1 MFPDFIPSSAA
12 VLDESVSEA
21 TSIAMLASITRL
33 PIPIK
38 DSDQSVGT
46 AIVHQA
52 PASEPCNSTQPIVL
66 LHGFDSS
73 LLEFRRLLPR
83 LAAHHPTWAID
94 LLGFGFTDRQNHDLD
109 FSPAAIKAHLYET
122 WKTHIQRPMVLVG
135 ASMGGAAAIDFALT
149 YPEAVSQLVLIDAAG
164 LAKGPAISGV
174 LSLFPAIGKLATN
187 FLSRPKVRRQVSVKA
202 YHDPATYVTR
212 DAETCAA
219 LHLAMP
225 GWSDALIRFTC
236 SGGYNFLGPERIAQ
250 MRQPTLILWGR
261 QDKILGTRD
270 ADRFAK
276 ILPQSQLVWIENCGH
291 VPHLEQAEITAA
303 HLLDF
308 IQTAS
313 PLLATSC

>member
-12 VLDESVSEA
+12 ALSEPSA
-21 TSIAMLASITRL
+21 IAMLTAITRS
-33 PIPIK
+33 PIAVT
-38 DSDQSVGT
+38 DSAPSVAT
-46 AIVHQA
+46 AIVHQT
-52 PASEPCNSTQPIVL
+52 PAGFSRSSTEPLPIAL

-83 LAAHHPTWAID
+83 LAQGHPTWAID
-94 LLGFGFTDRQNHDLD
+94 LLGFGFTDRQNPDQN
-109 FSPAAIKAHLYET
+109 FSPAAIKAHLYAV
-122 WKTHIQRPMVLVG
+122 WQSQIQRPMVLVG

-149 YPEAVSQLVLIDAAG
+149 YPEAVAQLVLIDAAG

-174 LSLFPAIGKLATN
+174 LSVFPAIGKLATG
-187 FLSRPKVRRQVSVKA
+187 FLSRPNVRRQVSVKA
-202 YHDPATYVTR
+202 YHDPATYVTP

-250 MRQPTLILWGR
+250 LTLPTLILWGR

-276 ILPQSQLVWIENCGH
+276 ILPQSQRVWIENCGH
-291 VPHLEQAEITAA
+291 VPHLEQPEITAQQMLA
-303 HLLDF
+303 F
-308 IQTAS
+308 IQAAS
-313 PLLATSC
+313 PAPSC